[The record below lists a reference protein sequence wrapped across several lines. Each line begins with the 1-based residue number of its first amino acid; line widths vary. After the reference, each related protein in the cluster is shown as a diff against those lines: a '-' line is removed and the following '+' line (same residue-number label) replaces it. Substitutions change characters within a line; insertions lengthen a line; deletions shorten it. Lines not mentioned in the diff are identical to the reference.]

1 MKAPVPK
8 PTVINE
14 PRLRCGM
21 VRRKTAEEISREW
34 KDYCSRI
41 KCNLSPVVE

>member
-1 MKAPVPK
+1 MTAPVPR

-21 VRRKTAEEISREW
+21 VRRKTAEEMVREW
-34 KDYCSRI
+34 KETCVRMKY
-41 KCNLSPVVE
+41 NLRPIVE